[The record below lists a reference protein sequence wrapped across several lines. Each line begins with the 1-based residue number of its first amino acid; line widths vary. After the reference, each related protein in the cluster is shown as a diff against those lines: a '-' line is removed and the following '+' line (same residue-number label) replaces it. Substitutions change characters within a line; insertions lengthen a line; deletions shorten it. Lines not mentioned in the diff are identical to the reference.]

1 MEQRTH
7 ERFPSVVIIFCVIE
21 EDYEMDIT
29 YLQMERNYI
38 SVQMERKRAYM
49 EVRISEA
56 LYNCAVMWD
65 LPCLLM

>member
-7 ERFPSVVIIFCVIE
+7 EVSFCYILH
-21 EDYEMDIT
+21 DWRG
-29 YLQMERNYI
+29 LWNGCYI

-56 LYNCAVMWD
+56 VYNCAVMCD
-65 LPCLLM
+65 LPCLLMW

>member
-1 MEQRTH
+1 M
-7 ERFPSVVIIFCVIE
+7 IE

-29 YLQMERNYI
+29 YLCKWKEKEHN
-38 SVQMERKRAYM
+38 M